1 MTAIT
6 FGATPTG
13 GSNTVRFNR
22 QLHPDEKSAIAKQ
35 ANGDQAEQDKL
46 TKAAC
51 LAVKCWA
58 ECPQG
63 SDQYNANYVSQLEA
77 TQLGPEIEWVNRQ
90 QEGGLFNYS
99 PGQKITDMVKSDPL
113 GTAKDSAKV
122 VLGGVTAKTGAGI
135 CATTGAGMIAVG
147 LSDIAEG
154 ADGLYNRYNGINSPG
169 VNPLQYG
176 FAGLC
181 ELPGGLLRG

>member
-58 ECPQG
+58 EYPHC
-63 SDQYNANYVSQLEA
+63 
-77 TQLGPEIEWVNRQ
+77 
-90 QEGGLFNYS
+90 
-99 PGQKITDMVKSDPL
+99 
-113 GTAKDSAKV
+113 V
-122 VLGGVTAKTGAGI
+122 V
-135 CATTGAGMIAVG
+135 
-147 LSDIAEG
+147 
-154 ADGLYNRYNGINSPG
+154 R
-169 VNPLQYG
+169 G
-176 FAGLC
+176 FGHL
-181 ELPGGLLRG
+181 